1 MEIIKTSK
9 IELVDLRLYRK
20 GQGVEVDDQMPKAL
34 VYYNKT
40 DNRYHNVIMPEETY
54 PMLRRLPYSSTT
66 ANGVDFGTKLL
77 VDDQSQ
83 IEEVG
88 ICAILSDD
96 PFLGQIRTKSYINY
110 EELEEAMLYSS
121 LYFKDRIRIIE
132 RRVQEGIKIP
142 RKIRTKVSE
151 DYEKNCNY
159 QDQIFYIRDTKKALS
174 KK

>member
-9 IELVDLRLYRK
+9 IELVDLRLYSK

-34 VYYNKT
+34 VYYDET
-40 DNRYHNVIMPEETY
+40 DNKYHNVIMQEETY
-54 PMLRRLPYSSTT
+54 PLLRRLPYSSTT

-77 VDDQSQ
+77 VEDQSQ

-96 PFLGQIRTKSYINY
+96 PFIDEIRKQPDIHIR
-110 EELEEAMLYSS
+110 ELEDIMLNSS

-132 RRVQEGIKIP
+132 RRVNEEIKIP
-142 RKIRTKVSE
+142 RKIRKKVSE
-151 DYEKNCNY
+151 DYERNCHY
-159 QDQIFYIRDTKKALS
+159 QNQIFYIRDTKKALS